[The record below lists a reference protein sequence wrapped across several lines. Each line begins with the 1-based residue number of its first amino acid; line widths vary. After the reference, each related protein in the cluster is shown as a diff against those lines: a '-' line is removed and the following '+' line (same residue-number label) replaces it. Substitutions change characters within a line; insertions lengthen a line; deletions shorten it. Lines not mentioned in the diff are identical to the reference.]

1 MAGETIQ
8 CSTACTVTILLEPA
22 PVTMERIDDM
32 TLIWGG
38 FLLAA
43 IVVMGLRKLANVFD
57 SSPHESNS

>member
-8 CSTACTVTILLEPA
+8 CSAACTVTIQLEPA

-43 IVVMGLRKLANVFD
+43 IVVMGLRKLSNVFD
-57 SSPHESNS
+57 SSPHESSS